1 MRKCP
6 TLLLLFVV
14 LLPIVSKKANAK
26 KSSLVKNE
34 TIRGSNTKEGKEKR
48 FKVVRNRGQTELDR
62 VGYTPL
68 CGAARNG
75 DDLTNALRSGGSRGA
90 RLNGCKKLT
99 FVLQK
104 CDLRREKQR
113 KNVEKTSSFERGIL
127 GGGKYLA
134 KVGQHFKGTHLFSQK
149 EKHTSSVICEEVR
162 TRGGVEN
169 SLFFFFNK
177 IRSRMNKYVDQ
188 VNKFVEEDN
197 MLNFLWVCKNV
208 LCKKKII
215 FLTFFVMINSAIIS
229 IIIPRCD
236 NLIFQ
241 NISNRRFDNFGGLLL
256 NCILVRII
264 NMSLCGL
271 RNYIFMVTSS
281 DSLKEVKKL
290 LFEVYINK
298 DNEYFDRMDQSEIVN
313 KVTLEAHDFA
323 DIIPYYI
330 NPFIRNFFSI
340 IFNFGY
346 MFYLNYKLS
355 SVIMSCFCISS
366 LLTIISTKL
375 KKRRIKSINREKTR
389 NTKISLEAL
398 NNINV
403 IKLFSTELYEC
414 SRYSQSLSDIL
425 SLQMKKEHFNLVHM
439 VVSKLFVLV
448 TYVLILV
455 KGETLLKG
463 KEIDNSTFTSFFF
476 YINNIYSYIDILDYY
491 IDICDIVNQ
500 YRHIIWMIKERA
512 QKGGGHI
519 EPPDGNCSDVDNGAS
534 LNKAAAKRMSLH
546 VDTTAQSAQSDV
558 VLHFKNVFFKYR
570 NTGHYVLKNL
580 NFKIMKSTNNVILGK
595 SGGGKS
601 TLLKLM
607 LNLYKCSKGKVYLYN
622 KPISHYRGREIMNTF
637 SYVQQDWKL
646 LKGTIKEN
654 LTYGITDDCANFDM
668 LDLINISKCCTC
680 HEYISRLRKRYETI
694 ISNRTELLTS
704 SQKQKICIARALARN
719 PKILLLDESTSA
731 VDKDNERVIFQN
743 IRQNSLFKDLTIIR
757 ITHKKANLDLADNI
771 FVLKD
776 GSICRQKNV

>member
-1 MRKCP
+1 
-6 TLLLLFVV
+6 
-14 LLPIVSKKANAK
+14 
-26 KSSLVKNE
+26 
-34 TIRGSNTKEGKEKR
+34 
-48 FKVVRNRGQTELDR
+48 
-62 VGYTPL
+62 
-68 CGAARNG
+68 
-75 DDLTNALRSGGSRGA
+75 
-90 RLNGCKKLT
+90 
-99 FVLQK
+99 
-104 CDLRREKQR
+104 
-113 KNVEKTSSFERGIL
+113 
-127 GGGKYLA
+127 
-134 KVGQHFKGTHLFSQK
+134 
-149 EKHTSSVICEEVR
+149 
-162 TRGGVEN
+162 
-169 SLFFFFNK
+169 
-177 IRSRMNKYVDQ
+177 
-188 VNKFVEEDN
+188 
-197 MLNFLWVCKNV
+197 
-208 LCKKKII
+208 
-215 FLTFFVMINSAIIS
+215 MIHSAIIS

-241 NISNRRFDNFGGLLL
+241 HVSNRRFDHFGSLLL

-281 DSLKEVKKL
+281 DSLKEVKKI
-290 LFEVYINK
+290 LFQIYIHK
-298 DNEYFDRMDQSEIVN
+298 DNEYYDQMDHSEIVN
-313 KVTLEAHDFA
+313 KITLEAHDFA
-323 DIIPYYI
+323 NIIPYYI

-340 IFNFGY
+340 IFNFAY

-355 SVIMSCFCISS
+355 RVIMSCFFISS

-414 SRYSQSLSDIL
+414 SKYSQSLSDIL
-425 SLQMKKEHFNLVHM
+425 CLQIKKERFNLVHM

-455 KGETLLKG
+455 KGGSLLRG
-463 KEIDNSTFTSFFF
+463 NEIDRNTFTSFFF

-500 YRHIIWMIKERA
+500 YRHIIGLIKERA
-512 QKGGGHI
+512 QERAQEQMRGKKQTQKQPQTQTQTGGGHVLPS
-519 EPPDGNCSDVDNGAS
+519 ESSPPDCDERSSSDCDESSFSNCDESSPSDRDSCPPPN
-534 LNKAAAKRMSLH
+534 NAAAKRVALQL
-546 VDTTAQSAQSDV
+546 DTTAERSESDV
-558 VLHFKNVFFKYR
+558 VLHFKNVFFKYK
-570 NTGHYVLKNL
+570 NTNKYVLKNL
-580 NFKIMKSTNNVILGK
+580 NFKILKNTNNIIVGK

-607 LNLYKCSKGKVYLYN
+607 LNFYKCSKGKVYLYN
-622 KPISHYRGREIMNTF
+622 KPINHYRGREIMDTV

-654 LTYGITDDCANFDM
+654 LTYGITDDCTNFDM

-743 IRQNSLFKDLTIIR
+743 IRQNSLFKNLTIIR

-771 FVLKD
+771 FVLK
-776 GSICRQKNV
+776 GKPL

>member
-6 TLLLLFVV
+6 TVLLLFVV
-14 LLPIVSKKANAK
+14 LLPIVSKIVNGK
-26 KSSLVKNE
+26 KSSLVRKD
-34 TIRGSNTKEGKEKR
+34 TIWGYNTKVKRKKR
-48 FKVVRNRGQTELDR
+48 FKVVTNRGKTELDR
-62 VGYTPL
+62 LGDTPL

-75 DDLTNALRSGGSRGA
+75 EHLNIALRNGGLREA
-90 RLNGCKKLT
+90 RLNGYQKMT
-99 FVLQK
+99 FLLQK
-104 CDLRREKQR
+104 NDSCRKYTATTRSPQR
-113 KNVEKTSSFERGIL
+113 TIL
-127 GGGKYLA
+127 GGEKYRAMLGI
-134 KVGQHFKGTHLFSQK
+134 VFKGTHLCSQR
-149 EKHTSSVICEEVR
+149 EKPISSVICEKES
-162 TRGGVEN
+162 TGRGAEN
-169 SLFFFFNK
+169 CLSSFFNK
-177 IRSRMNKYVDQ
+177 IKKGMNKYVDQ
-188 VNKFVEEDN
+188 VNKYLEEDN

-229 IIIPRCD
+229 ITIPRCD

-241 NISNRRFDNFGGLLL
+241 HVSNRRFDNFGRLLL
-256 NCILVRII
+256 NCILVRVI
-264 NMSLCGL
+264 NMSLCAM
-271 RNYIFMVTSS
+271 RNYIFMITSS
-281 DSLKEVKKL
+281 DSLKEVKKI
-290 LFEVYINK
+290 LFQVYIHK
-298 DNEYFDRMDQSEIVN
+298 DSEYYDQMDHSEIVN
-313 KVTLEAHDFA
+313 RVTLEAHDFA

-340 IFNFGY
+340 ILNFSY

-355 SVIMSCFCISS
+355 SVIMSCFFISS
-366 LLTIISTKL
+366 VLTIISTKL
-375 KKRRIKSINREKTR
+375 KKRRIKSINREKSR

-398 NNINV
+398 SNINV

-414 SRYSQSLSDIL
+414 SKYSQSLGDIL
-425 SLQMKKEHFNLVHM
+425 GLQIKKERFNLLHM
-439 VVSKLFVLV
+439 VISKLFVLV
-448 TYVLILV
+448 TYLLILV
-455 KGETLLKG
+455 KGDALLRG
-463 KEIDNSTFTSFFF
+463 NEIDRNTFTSFFF

-500 YRHIIWMIKERA
+500 YRHIIRLIKERA
-512 QKGGGHI
+512 QTGGGHI
-519 EPPDGNCSDVDNGAS
+519 EPSASNSSDLGSCPSNNNAT
-534 LNKAAAKRMSLH
+534 AKRMDLH
-546 VDTTAQSAQSDV
+546 LDRTARSSESDV
-558 VLHFKNVFFKYR
+558 VLQFKNVFFKYK
-570 NTGHYVLKNL
+570 NTNNYVLKNL
-580 NFKIMKSTNNVILGK
+580 NFKILKNTNNVILGK

-607 LNLYKCSKGKVYLYN
+607 LNFYKCSKGKVYLYN
-622 KPISHYRGREIMNTF
+622 KPISHYRGREIMDKV

-654 LTYGITDDCANFDM
+654 LTYGITDDYTNFDM

-771 FVLKD
+771 FVLKE
-776 GSICRQKNV
+776 GYISRQKNV

>member
-6 TLLLLFVV
+6 IVLVLFWV
-14 LLPIVSKKANAK
+14 LLPIMSKIVNAK
-26 KSSLVKNE
+26 NGSLVKKE
-34 TIRGSNTKEGKEKR
+34 TIRGYNTKVKRKKR
-48 FKVVRNRGQTELDR
+48 FKVVTNRRKTKLERLGDA
-62 VGYTPL
+62 PL
-68 CGAARNG
+68 CGVARNR
-75 DDLTNALRSGGSRGA
+75 DDFRSALPSGGPRV
-90 RLNGCKKLT
+90 RHLNGYQRFT
-99 FVLQK
+99 FLLQK
-104 CDLRREKQR
+104 NVWGRENLATTRSSQR
-113 KNVEKTSSFERGIL
+113 TIFGNEKYRAKLGINFKGAHLCCQMKKGTSS
-127 GGGKYLA
+127 A
-134 KVGQHFKGTHLFSQK
+134 
-149 EKHTSSVICEEVR
+149 ICEEGP
-162 TRGGVEN
+162 TGGCAEN
-169 SLFFFFNK
+169 AVSFFFNK
-177 IRSRMNKYVDQ
+177 IKKGMNKYVDQ
-188 VNKFVEEDN
+188 MNKFLEEDN

-241 NISNRRFDNFGGLLL
+241 HVSNRRFDKFGSLLL
-256 NCILVRII
+256 NCILVRVI
-264 NMSLCGL
+264 NMSLCAL
-271 RNYIFMVTSS
+271 RNYIFMITSS

-290 LFEVYINK
+290 LFQVYINK
-298 DNEYFDRMDQSEIVN
+298 DNEYYDQMDHSEIVN
-313 KVTLEAHDFA
+313 KVTLQAHDFA

-340 IFNFGY
+340 IFNFAY

-355 SVIMSCFCISS
+355 SVIISCFFISS
-366 LLTIISTKL
+366 VLTIISTKL
-375 KKRRIKSINREKTR
+375 KRRRIKSINREKSR

-414 SRYSQSLSDIL
+414 SKYSQSLSNIL
-425 SLQMKKEHFNLVHM
+425 GLQIKKERFNLIHM
-439 VVSKLFVLV
+439 VMSKLFILV
-448 TYVLILV
+448 TYVLILI
-455 KGETLLKG
+455 KGESLLRG
-463 KEIDNSTFTSFFF
+463 KEIDRNTFTSFFF

-500 YRHIIWMIKERA
+500 YRHIIGLIKERV
-512 QKGGGHI
+512 QTGPGYIQPSDSNSSYLDSCHI
-519 EPPDGNCSDVDNGAS
+519 PNNAPGNQFA
-534 LNKAAAKRMSLH
+534 LH
-546 VDTTAQSAQSDV
+546 IDRTPQSSESDV
-558 VLHFKNVFFKYR
+558 VLQFKNVFFKYK
-570 NTGHYVLKNL
+570 NTNNYVLKNL
-580 NFKIMKSTNNVILGK
+580 NFKILKNTNNVILGK

-607 LNLYKCSKGKVYLYN
+607 LNFYKSSKGKVYLYN
-622 KPISHYRGREIMNTF
+622 KPISHYTGREIMNKF

-654 LTYGITDDCANFDM
+654 LTYGITDDYTNFDM

-771 FVLKD
+771 FVLKE
-776 GSICRQKNV
+776 GYISRQKNV